1 MSGVRKILTGHFRA
15 VLVERARVGAIY
27 ISTWLVATISGMV
40 TLTTM
45 DDGKMLKLTNVL
57 YAPEFKQNI
66 INISRIID
74 KGNKVY
80 V

>member
-1 MSGVRKILTGHFRA
+1 M
-15 VLVERARVGAIY
+15 
-27 ISTWLVATISGMV
+27 VATISGMV

-74 KGNKVY
+74 KGNKVMFDNNDKMTIRNSNAF
-80 V
+80 